1 MEKFSIVS
9 GGVHHQYHY
18 CLGGYLAGND
28 VQGVKTTQ
36 LLIHRGC
43 ILIKK
48 PNVASAFITIMD
60 RGVTRMPLL
69 RMGGAGPATGTVTPP
84 VARQGAELGWQRC
97 VSSAL

>member
-43 ILIKK
+43 ILIKWNS
-48 PNVASAFITIMD
+48 PFWYVCALLVVGVASE
-60 RGVTRMPLL
+60 GQPL
-69 RMGGAGPATGTVTPP
+69 AVC
-84 VARQGAELGWQRC
+84 C
-97 VSSAL
+97 VWLVLCVMSSVVEASV